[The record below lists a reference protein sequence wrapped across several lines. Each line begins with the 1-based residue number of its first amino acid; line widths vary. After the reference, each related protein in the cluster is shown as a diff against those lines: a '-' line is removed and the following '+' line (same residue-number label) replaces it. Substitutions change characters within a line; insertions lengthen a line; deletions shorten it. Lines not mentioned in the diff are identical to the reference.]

1 MSYIIKNTAGLIN
14 TRLTDVGRRK
24 LSQGN
29 FNITY
34 FQIGDSEVSYTAVP
48 NYNSTNNS
56 ILMPAF
62 NAQNDTGA
70 PESNKQNVKY
80 PYYVQGDTGNT
91 YGIPYMDSNVE
102 PVYNS
107 AGVKGFFTG
116 STSSWFIQTSSAYT
130 VNSVYEIYMT
140 SLSGTNQID
149 VDFTPGSCASLDVDP
164 ASGTPQIGDIVVI
177 NYDGYGSCTTFSGS
191 PILTYRLQGINGN
204 TGTTVTF
211 TLDRPTP
218 IYTGAGFSDIAK
230 IFVYPSGMTELYD
243 SITPLPN
250 WDVDII
256 NFESPC
262 DVGFEDT
269 LIWNMNIPWT
279 ESPAGLY
286 SSIYEDYTYYGSVP
300 YIGSKEYWNYNN
312 ESGGTDT
319 GQVYYYNS
327 FDEKILV
334 KPKEQKAIAIVH
346 YTNQSIDN
354 VYGEKFALLP
364 TDPLNPDDKTGLA
377 RHFKISLP
385 TLLWHKNPGTTF
397 GETFYVEPPNYE
409 SLFVEYYL
417 KSTKNLDMNDPGIR
431 YYYLYD
437 LHPDNNGNL
446 NRVGRVFPDQQTV
459 VFDDEEIIAAMSY
472 KANRNWTL
480 PAPKLGLIVPNICE
494 GGSDTD
500 GIMSADTEYMW
511 VTYRFNSTAFTESL
525 HCNYYSK
532 IQGPS
537 SGCSLTSQN
546 ITVRFGDEFPFLTQS
561 CSSGFTANKMSIL
574 CQKTTGTR
582 PLPQNWTEID
592 VTSDLTST
600 LVNGYITAS
609 GLTGTTFVI
618 SLNDFSGGTNYDLN
632 NYIDIPMNGETSK
645 LNFGDEYSFY
655 GDVSTDIQGTIYE
668 MKYAVNLAEEQFT
681 NTSNPT
687 YSILTSNQKYITEI
701 GLYNSN
707 NDLMILSKLQYPVLR
722 QGIQQFLIKFDF

>member
-1 MSYIIKNTAGLIN
+1 MGYIIKDTAGLIN
-14 TRLTDVGRRK
+14 TKLTDTGRQY
-24 LSQGN
+24 LSEGN
-29 FNITY
+29 FNISY
-34 FQIGDSEVSYTAVP
+34 FQIGDSEVCYNCASGVLP
-48 NYNSTNNS
+48 SSGFVLEPMFNSQNSTGV
-56 ILMPAF
+56 P
-62 NAQNDTGA
+62 Q
-70 PESNKQNVKY
+70 SNKQNVKY
-80 PYYVQGDTGNT
+80 PFYLQGTSGST
-91 YGIPYMDSNVE
+91 YGIPTMQSVE
-102 PVYNS
+102 TNLYNFTDRL
-107 AGVKGFFTG
+107 GFFTG
-116 STSSWFIQTSSAYT
+116 TSGSYSAITNSAYT
-130 VNSVYEIYMT
+130 VTSNYVVNYTGCSSGYSINLIYDNPICSPST
-140 SLSGTNQID
+140 
-149 VDFTPGSCASLDVDP
+149 
-164 ASGTPQIGDIVVI
+164 GTPAVGNFVTFIFDGNGGCGDI
-177 NYDGYGSCTTFSGS
+177 SKSS
-191 PILTYRLQGINGN
+191 PILTYKIQAVTATSVTAYTI
-204 TGTTVTF
+204 TV
-211 TLDRPTP
+211 DRALPN
-218 IYTGAGFSDIAK
+218 
-230 IFVYPSGMTELYD
+230 FVTQSCLGDARALIYPSGMTPFYD
-243 SITPLPN
+243 AITPASY
-250 WDVDII
+250 
-256 NFESPC
+256 FSGAC
-262 DVGFEDT
+262 SSADT
-269 LIWNMNIPWT
+269 VNVWNMNIPWS
-279 ESPAGLY
+279 ESPAGV
-286 SSIYEDYTYYGSVP
+286 IPTINEDYTYYGSVN
-300 YIGSKEYWNYNN
+300 YLGTKEYLGYQTTSGQYFMNY
-312 ESGGTDT
+312 SGITANTDT
-319 GQVYYYNS
+319 YYYNS
-327 FDEKILV
+327 YDEIIPV
-334 KPKEQKAIAIVH
+334 SPEEQKAIAIVH
-346 YTNQSIDN
+346 YTNQN
-354 VYGEKFALLP
+354 VNNYYGEKFAFEP
-364 TDPLNPDDKTGLA
+364 YDPANPSIPGFA
-377 RHFKISLP
+377 RNFKVEMP
-385 TLLWHKNPGTTF
+385 TLMWHKTTGTTI
-397 GETFYVEPPNYE
+397 GQTFYVDPVGYDLCYPSYME
-409 SLFVEYYL
+409 S
-417 KSTKNLDMNDPGIR
+417 KKNEDMNTPGMR
-431 YYYLYD
+431 YYHLWD
-437 LHPDNNGNL
+437 TNQNTDGKP
-446 NRVGRVFPDQQTV
+446 NRVGKVFPDQEII

-546 ITVRFGDEFPFLTQS
+546 ITVRFGNEFPFLKQS

-632 NYIDIPMNGETSK
+632 DYIDIPMNGETSK